1 MEINKDLIAASSTP
15 IVLAILAEEDSY
27 GYAILQRVRELS
39 GGRMEWTD
47 GMLYPV
53 LHRLER
59 LGHVEARWEVAESG
73 RRRKY
78 YRITSR
84 GRAQLAEERRQWQAV
99 DATLRGIWQALSL
112 PFRPATRRQPR
123 HCHREPDDAGSRSRG
138 IARGADRQWRSYLRR
153 RQAIHSV
160 DVAELEDHLREQVAV
175 LVDAGLA
182 TDEAFLV
189 AVKRM
194 GDLDA
199 LSREF
204 AREHSD
210 RLWKQLVVV
219 PSDSGEPR
227 ALARTD
233 AIVAFCLAV
242 AAALAIKVPALF
254 GIQLEDQDAG
264 FYTRNLSLFVLPLLT
279 GYFVWK
285 RRLDTSTLRWLAVA
299 FVAAVVFANVYPFAP
314 GGSTEALTALHLP
327 IALWL
332 VVGIAYAG
340 GRWSQMGGRMDFIRF
355 SGELFIYYVLIA
367 LGGGVLTAFMAMI
380 FQAIGIDVEPF
391 FESWLLP
398 CGAVGAVVVA
408 SWLVEAKQSVI
419 ENMAPVLTRLFSPL
433 FAAVLVTFL
442 GTLLWTGR
450 GVDIERD
457 VLIAFDL
464 LLVVVLGLLLYSVS
478 ARDPRSPP
486 GAFDVVQ
493 VVLVVSALLADAV
506 ALWAIAA
513 RITEFG
519 FSPNRVAALGENVIL
534 LVNLAWSAVLYI
546 RFLRGRGSFTGLER
560 WQTDYLPVYAV
571 WAAIVVIVFP
581 PVFGYV

>member
-1 MEINKDLIAASSTP
+1 MLDPGHAVSL
-15 IVLAILAEEDSY
+15 EEQID
-27 GYAILQRVRELS
+27 
-39 GGRMEWTD
+39 
-47 GMLYPV
+47 
-53 LHRLER
+53 
-59 LGHVEARWEVAESG
+59 
-73 RRRKY
+73 
-78 YRITSR
+78 
-84 GRAQLAEERRQWQAV
+84 
-99 DATLRGIWQALSL
+99 
-112 PFRPATRRQPR
+112 
-123 HCHREPDDAGSRSRG
+123 
-138 IARGADRQWRSYLRR
+138 QWRSYLRR
-153 RQAIHSV
+153 RQAIHSA
-160 DVAELEDHLREQVAV
+160 DVTELEDHLREQIAG

-182 TDEAFLV
+182 TDEAFLI

-194 GDLDA
+194 GDLDS

-210 RLWKQLVVV
+210 RLWKQLVVS
-219 PSDSGEPR
+219 PSDAGEPQ
-227 ALARTD
+227 AATRTD

-242 AAALAIKVPALF
+242 AAAVVIKVPALF
-254 GIQLEDQDAG
+254 GIQLDQDTG
-264 FYTRNLSLFVLPLLT
+264 FYARNLSLFVLPLLT

-285 RRLDTSTLRWLAVA
+285 RRLDPDTLGWLAVA
-299 FVAAVVFANVYPFAP
+299 FVAAAVVANAYPFAL
-314 GGSTEALTALHLP
+314 GGYTEVLTALHLP

-340 GRWSQMGGRMDFIRF
+340 GRWSQVGGRMDFIRF
-355 SGELFIYYVLIA
+355 SGELFIYYTLIA
-367 LGGGVLTAFMAMI
+367 LGGAVLAGFMAMI
-380 FQAIGIDVEPF
+380 FQSIGIDIEPF

-419 ENMAPVLTRLFSPL
+419 ENMAPVLTRLFTPL
-433 FAAVLVTFL
+433 FAAVLVAFL

-457 VLIAFDL
+457 VLFAFDL
-464 LLVVVLGLLLYSVS
+464 LLVLVLGLLLYSVS

-486 GAFDVVQ
+486 GAFDVMQ

-519 FSPNRVAALGENVIL
+519 FSPNRVAALGLNVIL
-534 LVNLAWSAVLYI
+534 LINLAWSAVLYI
-546 RFLRGRGSFTGLER
+546 RFLRGRGSLTGLEQ

-571 WAAIVVIVFP
+571 WAAIVVTVFP
-581 PVFGYV
+581 LVFGHI